1 MNPRLEMGQRVHS
14 RLDEMEAVF
23 CSEYKYWQ
31 QVFRQ
36 IWLLCWVGGT
46 VARKNVLC
54 PQGCQILIAE
64 TSQKQKTIAESYSM
78 VIATGE
84 KNEGME
90 GAL

>member
-1 MNPRLEMGQRVHS
+1 M
-14 RLDEMEAVF
+14 
-23 CSEYKYWQ
+23 
-31 QVFRQ
+31 
-36 IWLLCWVGGT
+36 
-46 VARKNVLC
+46 ARKNVLC